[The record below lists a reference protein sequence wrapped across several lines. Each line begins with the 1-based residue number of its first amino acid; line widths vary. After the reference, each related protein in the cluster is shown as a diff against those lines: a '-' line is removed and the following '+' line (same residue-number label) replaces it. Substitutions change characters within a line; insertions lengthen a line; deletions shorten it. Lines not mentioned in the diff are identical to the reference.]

1 MKKQILAGG
10 FFLVCVLSPLKAL
23 ATTLTFSSM
32 YVFGDS
38 LSDTG
43 NAFNVSKALTGV
55 GSPPPP
61 YFEGRIS
68 NGLNWID
75 YLAEDLGLDPVPVTT
90 IAPGVF
96 PTEGINFAFAGATTG
111 TANTVDPRLP
121 ALQQEIIAFQG
132 LLAQTGQSADP
143 NALYIVWAGANDYLP
158 TQSTTFTPF
167 TTPDPSISNLSL
179 ALNSLV
185 QAGAK
190 NLMVVNLP
198 NLGELPRTSNTL
210 ISESLNNLTQAH
222 NAQLSTLT
230 QSLGS
235 DINVTSVDVNTLFAS
250 AINNP
255 AQFGFTNVTDP
266 CFNGIAVCNSPNQYL
281 FWDEIHPT
289 TATHQFIAD
298 LAYNSLN
305 SDPSQSVPEPA
316 SVLGLLVFSVL
327 GSGTLLQRKCK

>member
-10 FFLVCVLSPLKAL
+10 FILFGVLSPLKAL
-23 ATTLTFSSM
+23 AASFSSM
-32 YVFGDS
+32 YVFGES
-38 LSDTG
+38 TSDTG
-43 NAFNVSKALTGV
+43 NLFNTSLALTGT
-55 GSPPPP
+55 GNPPPP

-68 NGLNWID
+68 NGPNWID
-75 YLAEDLGLDPVPVTT
+75 YLAEDLGLNPVPVAT
-90 IAPGVF
+90 ITPGVF

-111 TANTVDPRLP
+111 TANTINPILP
-121 ALQQEIIAFQG
+121 ALQQEITAFQG
-132 LLAQTGQSADP
+132 LLAQTGQPADP

-158 TQSTTFTPF
+158 TQSPIFTPY
-167 TTPDPSISNLSL
+167 TTPEPSISNLSF

-198 NLGELPRTSNTL
+198 NLGELPRTANTP

-222 NAQLSTLT
+222 NAQLTTLT
-230 QSLGS
+230 QSLSS
-235 DINVTSVDVNTLFAS
+235 DINVTSLDVNTLFAS

-266 CFNGIAVCNSPNQYL
+266 CFNGITVCNNPNQYL

-298 LAYNSLN
+298 LAYNSLD
-305 SDPSQSVPEPA
+305 SDPSQSVPEPT

-327 GSGTLLQRKCK
+327 GSKTLFQSKFK

>member
-10 FFLVCVLSPLKAL
+10 FVLFCVLSPLKAL
-23 ATTLTFSSM
+23 AATLSSM

-38 LSDTG
+38 TSDTG
-43 NAFNVSKALTGV
+43 NLFNASLALTGT
-55 GSPPPP
+55 GNPPPP
-61 YFEGRIS
+61 YFQGRIS
-68 NGLNWID
+68 NGPNWID
-75 YLAEDLGLDPVPVTT
+75 YLAEDLGLNPVPVATVT
-90 IAPGVF
+90 PGVF

-111 TANTVDPRLP
+111 TANTIDPRLP
-121 ALQQEIIAFQG
+121 ALQQEITAFQG
-132 LLAQTGQSADP
+132 LLAQTGQPADP

-158 TQSTTFTPF
+158 TQSPIFTPY
-167 TTPDPSISNLSL
+167 TTPEPSISNLSF
-179 ALNSLV
+179 ALNALV

-198 NLGELPRTSNTL
+198 NLGELPRTANTS
-210 ISESLNNLTQAH
+210 ISEGLNNLTQAH
-222 NAQLSTLT
+222 NAQLTTLT

-235 DINVTSVDVNTLFAS
+235 DVNLTSVDVNTLFAN

-266 CFNGIAVCNSPNQYL
+266 CFNGITVCNSPNQYL

-298 LAYNSLN
+298 LAFNSLN
-305 SDPSQSVPEPA
+305 SDPSQSVPEPTT
-316 SVLGLLVFSVL
+316 VLGLLVFSVL